1 MLPVS
6 VARSNL
12 DSATVATTFFIFLAL
27 FTALL
32 IAEVKIMTKQISIGP
47 EGA

>member
-1 MLPVS
+1 